1 MPNLFQSGQVPQS
14 APVSGSGLFGENMAA
29 EPLISLLS
37 NKHKHCSVRNYLLPK
52 MG

>member
-14 APVSGSGLFGENMAA
+14 APVSGSGLFGENMA